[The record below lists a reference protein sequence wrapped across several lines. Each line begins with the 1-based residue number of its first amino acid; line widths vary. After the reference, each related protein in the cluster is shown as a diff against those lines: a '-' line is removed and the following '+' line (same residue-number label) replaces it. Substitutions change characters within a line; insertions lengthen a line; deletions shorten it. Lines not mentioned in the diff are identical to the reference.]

1 MAGVD
6 PISEEVRR
14 LRLCWIGHVLRKEV
28 NSDCNVALGWKPEGR
43 EAEADPNLPGV
54 APKRT
59 RETDKDGT
67 HGHKRNR
74 QQTASNGG

>member
-28 NSDCNVALGWKPEGR
+28 NSDCAVCSDGSQRGREGEADLKLSDVAL
-43 EAEADPNLPGV
+43 
-54 APKRT
+54 
-59 RETDKDGT
+59 
-67 HGHKRNR
+67 
-74 QQTASNGG
+74 

>member
-1 MAGVD
+1 M
-6 PISEEVRR
+6 
-14 LRLCWIGHVLRKEV
+14 